1 MTILYINTGSSPN
14 SGDGDTLRTAFNKVN
29 ATFAYFDTVDLTTA
43 SQTLLDLQ
51 SSIAQISTST
61 SWNLTTDGC
70 PIDVSLTTNTYAVQL
85 PKSHLFMNND
95 GSWDFGSYYNG
106 SIITGDNSG
115 NLVMNSYNRSATIIV
130 DNYNWEF
137 NNSGNLI
144 LPDNTSINSG
154 GQNVRNSA
162 QMVTTISR
170 DVNTASIINQS
181 SIALEAGNGGISIQ
195 VFGPYTGG
203 ADGSGGPS
211 LVFAGTENVSGSNGP
226 GFAGIVASDPNVTS
240 QYAVTLDGSNNILIG
255 ATQPGQVT
263 TTTEY
268 TVGIGALS
276 TVTGNM
282 TGVLAT
288 PDMLVLNNTNN
299 AWVFDNF
306 GGLVFPDSSTQ
317 NTAWDPSYLSG
328 YATLQSFNNAI
339 NSSTVAIGTT
349 AGASTQGTYAVAIGD
364 VAGRYTQGSF
374 GVAIG
379 YDAGNL
385 NQGSTSVAI
394 GYQAGATTQA
404 IYAVSIGNSAG
415 SISQGQGSVAM
426 GASAGK
432 TTQGNYS
439 VAIGYNAA
447 QTSQGGGSV
456 AIGQGAAQT
465 SQGGQSVAIGY
476 NAGGTPQGG
485 SNVAVGYGAGA
496 NTQTIYAVAI
506 GLNAGGMLQGR
517 SSVAIGRNAG
527 ANTQTQYAIAIGESA
542 GQYNQGQFAI
552 AVGYNA
558 GQTNQPASSIILNAT
573 GNAFTATNTNAV
585 YVTPIRIS
593 TATSVLYYNTL
604 TNEVTAGAPGGV
616 TYITGTANQVIVNAN
631 VGTVTLTTPQ
641 SIATNSNVTFAAI
654 TGTSNIIT
662 TVPITAQ
669 SNIGAFAYGTLSYS
683 DINILASY
691 SSSTSTYNQKI
702 LQNTST
708 SSNASANFNVSNN
721 QATSSTFFGEF
732 GMNSSNFT
740 GTNSFSYA
748 NNVYLAA
755 ASSDLV
761 VGTYAA
767 NAIRFNVNSSST
779 DSIVIST
786 TATTVNTPMYA
797 RAITSNNTVTA
808 VSFQGSGSQLTGVAI
823 KTTGSWTLAT
833 GTNTVSF
840 TVPLNGTY
848 AMWVNGNIPNG
859 IVTWNASA
867 VITNPNVPALGTQY
881 AWYYP
886 TGNNLVFTSIP
897 NQFTGTTGVISSS
910 TAYVG
915 TSSNVFT
922 FGITNNTT
930 GTQIVNWG
938 YTAL

>member
-29 ATFAYFDTVDLTTA
+29 ANFAYFDTVDLTTA
-43 SQTLLDLQ
+43 SQALLDLQ
-51 SSIAQISTST
+51 SSIDQIATST

-85 PKSHLFMNND
+85 PLSHLFMNDD
-95 GSWDFGSYYNG
+95 GSWNFGSYYNG
-106 SIITGDNSG
+106 STIAGDNSS
-115 NLVMNSYNRSATIIV
+115 NLVLNSYNGSATIIV

-154 GQNVRNSA
+154 GQGVRNSA
-162 QMVTTISR
+162 QITTTISR

-181 SIALEAGNGGISIQ
+181 SIDVGAGNGSFSAI
-195 VFGPYTGG
+195 VYGPYTDGSN
-203 ADGSGGPS
+203 GSGGPS
-211 LVFAGTENVSGSNGP
+211 LVYAGTENVSGSNGP
-226 GFAGIVASDPNVTS
+226 GFAGFIASDPNVTS
-240 QYAVTLDGSNNILIG
+240 QYAITLDGSNNILIG
-255 ATQPGQVT
+255 ATQPDQVT

-268 TVGIGALS
+268 TAGV
-276 TVTGNM
+276 
-282 TGVLAT
+282 GVLNTNSGNINGLLVT
-288 PDMLVLNNTNN
+288 PTYLVLNNTDN
-299 AWVFDNF
+299 AWVFGNDS
-306 GGLVFPDSSTQ
+306 GLVFPDNSIQ
-317 NTAWDPSYLSG
+317 YTAWDPSFLTSYTT
-328 YATLQSFNNAI
+328 AFNNAI
-339 NSSTVAIGTT
+339 NSSTVAIGTN
-349 AGASTQGTYAVAIGD
+349 AGASTQGAYAVALGD
-364 VAGRYTQGSF
+364 IAGRYTQGSF

-432 TTQGNYS
+432 TSQGNYS

-456 AIGQGAAQT
+456 AIGQGAAGT

-476 NAGGTPQGG
+476 NAGATSQGG
-485 SNVAVGYGAGA
+485 SNVAVGYGAGS

-517 SSVAIGRNAG
+517 SGIAIGRNAG

-542 GQYNQGQFAI
+542 GQFNQGQFAI

-558 GQTNQPASSIILNAT
+558 GQNNQPAGSIILNAT

-654 TGTSNIIT
+654 TGTGNIIT
-662 TVPITAQ
+662 TVPTTAQ
-669 SNIGAFAYGTLSYS
+669 SNVGAFAYGTLGYS

-691 SSSTSTYNQKI
+691 VSSTSTYNQKI

-708 SSNASANFNVSNN
+708 SSNASTNFNVSNN

-761 VGTYAA
+761 LGTYSS
-767 NAIRFNVNSSST
+767 NAIRFTVNSSST
-779 DSIVIST
+779 DSIVITT
-786 TATTVNTPMYA
+786 TATTVNSTMYA

-808 VSFQGSGSQLTGVAI
+808 VAFQGSGSQLTGVAT

-859 IVTWNASA
+859 IVTWNATA

-897 NQFTGTTGVISSS
+897 NQFTGTNGVISSS

-930 GTQIVNWG
+930 GTQVVNWG
-938 YTAL
+938 YTVL

>member
-162 QMVTTISR
+162 QMVTSISR

-317 NTAWDPSYLSG
+317 NTAWDPSYLSS

-447 QTSQGGGSV
+447 QTSQGG
-456 AIGQGAAQT
+456 
-465 SQGGQSVAIGY
+465 QSVAIGY
-476 NAGGTPQGG
+476 NAGGTSQGG

-558 GQTNQPASSIILNAT
+558 GLNNQPASSIILNAT